1 MTGTLNEVARTCWA
15 DLAAATVSRDAPFR
29 TPVLSTAGLDG
40 APEARTVVLRAADP
54 DRRTLT
60 LFTDSRSAKWVE
72 LAADP
77 RAGLVFYD
85 PARQLQLRLAGSAAL
100 HRDDETARTHW
111 RAAAPA
117 VRLPYL
123 CQPGPGAALDTAG
136 PGIAPSV
143 FAGPL
148 DEDTL
153 APGAAV
159 FAVIVVSIH
168 RLQWLSLRR
177 GGNVAARFDWDER
190 GAVTAGW
197 IVP

>member
-1 MTGTLNEVARTCWA
+1 MTGTLSEVAQACWA
-15 DLAAATVSRDAPFR
+15 DLAAAAASREEPFR

-40 APEARTVVLRAADP
+40 APEARTVVLRAVDP
-54 DRRTLT
+54 ARRALT
-60 LFTDSRSAKWVE
+60 LFTDSRSAKWAE

-85 PARQLQLRLAGSAAL
+85 PARQVQLRLAGTAAL
-100 HRDDETARTHW
+100 HRDDETARAYW
-111 RAAAPA
+111 LAAPPA

-123 CQPGPGAALDTAG
+123 CQPGPGAALDAAG
-136 PGIAPSV
+136 PGIAPPV

-148 DEDTL
+148 GEDTL
-153 APGAAV
+153 APGAAF
-159 FAVIVVSIH
+159 FAVIVLSIH

-177 GGNVAARFDWDER
+177 MGNMAARFDWDER
-190 GAVTAGW
+190 GALTAGW